1 MPSIT
6 TIDGYTFDNWGP
18 VTTTFT
24 PPASCATSTA
34 NIEIGLSWSNSA
46 PYFIYGQQCSTI
58 GYWDC
63 IPTGTESKA
72 AITASTLESD
82 PTNAFQ
88 AVYFSPGLFCPY
100 GWATVGIAARE
111 ESTLSGSGIL
121 STVSPTYDPYI
132 PRFENP
138 ATLILELLDP
148 RETVVMCCPRFIRQR
163 FPPESQQG

>member
-24 PPASCATSTA
+24 PPAICVTSTT

-46 PYFIYGQQCSTI
+46 PYFIYDQQCSTI

-63 IPTGTESKA
+63 IPTGTQSKA
-72 AITASTLESD
+72 TITASNLESN

-121 STVSPTYDPYI
+121 STVSPTYDPDI
-132 PRFENP
+132 SIFEYP
-138 ATLILELLDP
+138 ATLILNYSTPERLL
-148 RETVVMCCPRFIRQR
+148 
-163 FPPESQQG
+163 